1 MRKKLSFNA
10 WCYILAGLIAVGAP
24 CYHAIAEEASVSTN
38 KRAGSKIQST
48 GDVKY
53 QKADGTQVTLFAV
66 EDLYYMEN
74 RIEDEL
80 KVEVGMLQEKVEELK
95 NVVN

>member
-24 CYHAIAEEASVSTN
+24 CYHAIAEEATVTTT
-38 KRAGSKIQST
+38 KRANSGIKST

-53 QKADGTQVTLFAV
+53 QKVKADGTSETVTLFAV
-66 EDLYYMEN
+66 EDLYYLEN
-74 RIEDEL
+74 RI
-80 KVEVGMLQEKVEELK
+80 VEVLNVKVAELQAAVK
-95 NVVN
+95 